1 MNSFLKINY
10 KKDPDEQ
17 SLYSS
22 ANYKQQDKYSSVNT
36 EDKTEDTSA
45 NPLKRMKIKALILS
59 IKF

>member
-22 ANYKQQDKYSSVNT
+22 ANYKQQDKYSSVNN

>member
-22 ANYKQQDKYSSVNT
+22 ANYKQQDKYSSVNN

-45 NPLKRMKIKALILS
+45 NSLKRMKIKALILS